1 MNNSGFMTPPARAV
15 RPSQAAHRLF
25 FALQPDGPAAERIA
39 LVSERLTQRFGRTA
53 RPVAASRWHISLDFV
68 ARSDGPPPSERIA
81 EARSLAATIAAPAFV
96 ISLDRVM
103 SWKGRPGRRP
113 LVLCGEEG
121 VIGVE
126 RLAAR
131 FRQAQAQA
139 GGGEPELIPHL
150 TLFWGEHDQVEQ
162 AIAPVVWRVRE
173 FVLLHSMPGRQEVLG
188 RWPLVAPV

>member
-1 MNNSGFMTPPARAV
+1 MNSMNFMAPPESGAGQGKT
-15 RPSQAAHRLF
+15 AHRLF

-39 LVSERLTQRFGRTA
+39 LLSERLTQRFGRTA
-53 RPVAASRWHISLDFV
+53 RPMAASRWHISLDFV
-68 ARSDGPPPSERIA
+68 ARGDGPPPSELIA
-81 EARSLAATIAAPAFV
+81 HARSLAATIVMPAFV
-96 ISLDRVM
+96 VALDRVV

-126 RLAAR
+126 RLAAAI
-131 FRQAQAQA
+131 RQVE
-139 GGGEPELIPHL
+139 GDGREREFIPHV
-150 TLFWGEHDQVEQ
+150 TLLWGEHDQVEQ

-188 RWPLVAPV
+188 RWPLVGSA